1 VEPTASTRA
10 LRPAFSN
17 ALVGMRR
24 HETPQFG
31 DAAMDLILVVVV
43 VLQIGLMAALVFYVI
58 TSV

>member
-1 VEPTASTRA
+1 
-10 LRPAFSN
+10 
-17 ALVGMRR
+17 MRR

-43 VLQIGLMAALVFYVI
+43 VLQIGLMAALVFYII